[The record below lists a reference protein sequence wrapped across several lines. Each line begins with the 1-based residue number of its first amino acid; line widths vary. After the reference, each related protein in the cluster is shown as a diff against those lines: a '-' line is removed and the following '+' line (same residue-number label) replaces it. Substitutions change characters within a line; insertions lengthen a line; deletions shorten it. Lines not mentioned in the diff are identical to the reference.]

1 MWPKLISMT
10 TWTHRGFTEWLM
22 GETDANG
29 NEQKDDDN
37 NTDDDQA
44 IGIKVEELPFERSFK
59 RMELEIQNLMFHI
72 ILTQ

>member
-1 MWPKLISMT
+1 MT

-59 RMELEIQNLMFHI
+59 RMELEIQITSQRYFWYI
-72 ILTQ
+72 KSSTR